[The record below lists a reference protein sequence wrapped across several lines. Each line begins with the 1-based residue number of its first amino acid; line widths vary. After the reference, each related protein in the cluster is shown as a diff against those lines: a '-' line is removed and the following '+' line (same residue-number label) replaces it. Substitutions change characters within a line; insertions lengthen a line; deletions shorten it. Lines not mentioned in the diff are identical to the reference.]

1 MAKTAEMPG
10 DANLTATSTRTSRA
24 GISVLALAAAALST
38 GMPSL
43 VMLGSVVALCHA
55 QSPNLTVT
63 LPNPDGRDPVFDQ
76 SNAGRRVVIEFQDLE
91 AATRRSLEDS
101 AGSLRLI
108 NFWATWCTP
117 CLRELPSLAALARSY
132 AASDFQVLPIS
143 LDQKGAPLVPAF
155 IAELGVQGLTWYADP
170 TAASGQAADVFVLPT
185 SVIVDAGGNELGR
198 IVGSADWQSTEA
210 IGLIEALLPERSATH

>member
-117 CLRELPSLAALARSY
+117 CIRELPSLAALARQR
-132 AASDFQVLPIS
+132 AGTAFAVIPVS
-143 LDQKGAPLVPAF
+143 LDQKGAPGVPDF
-155 IAELGVQGLTWYADP
+155 IAGLGVQGLEWFADP
-170 TAASGQAADVFVLPT
+170 SAESGKAADVYVLPT
-185 SVIVDAGGNELGR
+185 TVIVDMEGNELGR
-198 IVGSADWQSTEA
+198 LVGSADWTSAEA
-210 IGLIEALLPERSATH
+210 VGLIDAIFELTER